1 MRFPALHCAYMQP
14 QPCPKDPARIAENG
28 RAFAGSQRWIQ
39 HYVNYEQS
47 DLNDAI
53 LQSQDSLRGSRGF
66 QWVSPLESDGFTE
79 YRDEAFLACLGF
91 RHLGA
96 QYSAC
101 WPRNGPCW
109 DALAIVRRNGE
120 NGVLLVEA
128 KSYPGEFF
136 GSGCG
141 AGARSRS
148 RIEHALAATKASLGA
163 DAQADWLGRLYQF
176 ANRLAHV
183 YLLRERLSVPAW
195 LVNVCFTDDPHSP
208 TTLAQWQAA
217 LPPVHAELGLGE
229 NLPFVSTVFLRADA
243 GSR

>member
-1 MRFPALHCAYMQP
+1 MQP
-14 QPCPKDPARIAENG
+14 NPCSKDPARVNENG

-39 HYVNYEQS
+39 YYVNYGQN

-53 LQSQDSLRGSRGF
+53 IQSQDSLRGSHAL

-79 YRDEAFLACLGF
+79 YRDETFLACLGF
-91 RHLGA
+91 PHLGA

-109 DALAIVRRNGE
+109 DALAVVRRNGE

-128 KSYPGEFF
+128 KSYPDEFF

-141 AGARSRS
+141 AGARSRR
-148 RIEHALAATKASLGA
+148 RIEQALAATKASLGA

-183 YLLRERLSVPAW
+183 YLLRERLRVPAW
-195 LVNVCFTDDPHSP
+195 LVNVCFTDDPHAP

-229 NLPFVSTVFLRADA
+229 DLPFVSTVFLQAA
-243 GSR
+243 EGSR